1 MDDQPPA
8 AKPVYEPILSPAQIE
23 ALADQIED
31 DTGCT
36 VDRARLADDVN
47 HMLRIYHS
55 IKTSFKSVFSG
66 SSVPE
71 KRKAL
76 EKAHRACRQLQSSLQ
91 EMEAHS
97 NVGPDV
103 RTTLESVERLEKDL
117 AQWLVLYTPHR
128 GRPADGWMFANL
140 IYDLSR
146 AYERAT
152 GRRAGASTI
161 RDRYG
166 DERGGGPFVRFVES
180 VLAIIEP
187 GRQRKALASSIHK
200 ALRQHYDPRR
210 GTVEKKARR

>member
-1 MDDQPPA
+1 VDDQPPA

-47 HMLRIYHS
+47 HMLGMYHS
-55 IKTSFKSVFSG
+55 IKTSFKSVSSG

-117 AQWLVLYTPHR
+117 ARWLVLYAPNR

-140 IYDLSR
+140 IYDLSV

-152 GRRAGASTI
+152 GRRAGTSTI
-161 RDRYG
+161 RDQHG
-166 DERGGGPFVRFVES
+166 GERRGGPFVNFVEMVMEIAEPSGGRLALGTS
-180 VLAIIEP
+180 VA
-187 GRQRKALASSIHK
+187 A
-200 ALRQHYDPRR
+200 ALRGRRAKELEPR
-210 GTVEKKARR
+210 